1 MSCQKEVNNRVIKV
15 MVGDITE
22 LDLDCFVFYAQ
33 PDLKLGAGFGG
44 AISVRGGPTI
54 QEELDK
60 LAPVGPNESVITG
73 AGDLKANF
81 IIHTNGPRF
90 QEENLE
96 DKLATT
102 MLNALRLADE
112 KGIRGIAFPAMGA
125 GFYVVPLETS
135 ARVSIGAAREYL
147 QGNTGLEEIVFCV
160 IDNREYKP
168 FEKVLQNLG

>member
-15 MVGDITE
+15 IVGDITE

-60 LAPVGPNESVITG
+60 LAPIEPTQSVITG
-73 AGDLKANF
+73 AGELKANF
-81 IIHTNGPRF
+81 IIHTYGPRF

-112 KGIRGIAFPAMGA
+112 KGIKRIAFPAMGA
-125 GFYVVPLETS
+125 GFYVVPLEIS